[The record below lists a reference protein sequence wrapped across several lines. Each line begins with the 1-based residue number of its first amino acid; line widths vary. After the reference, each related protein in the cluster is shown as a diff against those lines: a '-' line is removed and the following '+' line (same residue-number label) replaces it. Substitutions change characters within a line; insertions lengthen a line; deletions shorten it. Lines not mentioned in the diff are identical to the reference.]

1 MSHWVGQESAFVR
14 QKSKLQGNIFDAEA
28 EYRSMRGKGLSDSL
42 VLTKETQL
50 LSEDQGASLS
60 DIKELEKHIKV
71 LEDVLKKQEKELNEQ
86 KELNQQLTRVR
97 EAEVLTSKG
106 SNFGHQLKED
116 QAEYMTGLFQHI
128 HNMDQQKKEA
138 YRQLEDALKQQT
150 HLEAENELL
159 KSMLGMP
166 LELPSNN
173 VELVLYF
180 LPLRTKIIHG
190 LLIFA
195 KQRRMFL
202 LKTLKRADVNAGGAA
217 FSTLGDFMGRNV
229 ARRDASALGRGHLHH
244 ISTH

>member
-1 MSHWVGQESAFVR
+1 MSHWVGQERAFVR

-71 LEDVLKKQEKELNEQ
+71 LEDVLKKQEKELNQQ
-86 KELNQQLTRVR
+86 KEINQQLTRVR
-97 EAEVLTSKG
+97 EAEELTSKG

-138 YRQLEDALKQQT
+138 YRQLEDAVKQQT

-159 KSMLGMP
+159 KSMLGLP

-173 VELVLYF
+173 VEMVLYF

-190 LLIFA
+190 LL
-195 KQRRMFL
+195 MFL